1 MRVTN
6 YHRNNYRYIGDTV
19 VRGSIKMTFEE
30 FLEAEKYLKKEYQKA
45 EKNNDTYIRDNL
57 HYTKLLPDNG
67 KVVMGVTATELVFKR
82 YKLPRYKQQNYVW
95 EVK

>member
-6 YHRNNYRYIGDTV
+6 YHRNNYRYIDDCI

-45 EKNNDTYIRDNL
+45 VKDCNTYIRDNL
-57 HYTKLLPDNG
+57 CYTKLLPEHGN
-67 KVVMGVTATELVFKR
+67 VVMGVTATELVFKR

-95 EVK
+95 EIK